1 MEIKTKYNIGD
12 EVYEVSDW
20 GEYPVKKIV
29 IWGIVIDEY
38 GISYLDDGGCYS
50 TEWHTAS
57 EENCYKTRKE
67 AEKEVKRRQKIAT
80 SKTNKFYEEV
90 NE

>member
-12 EVYEVSDW
+12 EVYEVNDW

-29 IWGIVIDEY
+29 IWGVVVDEY
-38 GISYLDDGGCYS
+38 GVSYLDDGGCYS

>member
-1 MEIKTKYNIGD
+1 M
-12 EVYEVSDW
+12 YEVSDW

-29 IWGIVIDEY
+29 IWGVVVDEY
-38 GISYLDDGGCYS
+38 GVSYLDDGGCYS

>member
-12 EVYEVSDW
+12 EVYEVNDW

-29 IWGIVIDEY
+29 IWGVVVDEY
-38 GISYLDDGGCYS
+38 GVSYLDDGGCYS

-80 SKTNKFYEEV
+80 SKTNKFYEEI